1 MKIYKILKYLPHI
14 LKFQKNDW
22 FAVFLQSSSYLVLQI
37 RKRNCHKFYLVLTIF
52 RWQNKFSDLY
62 TSTLSVSLCKFIQI
76 PTLTFFAIQMI
87 SLWIKKLNR
96 LRFFFLYILQWTL
109 TTNYPNIG
117 TKEQIDYVSGFMIWT
132 EKPRKIHTFTLTMLQ
147 ILKLEPTMLLYISI
161 LMWEIK

>member
-1 MKIYKILKYLPHI
+1 MIDLQFFSSHHLILYYKLERGIAINFILFLPSLGDRISFLIIYLNSL
-14 LKFQKNDW
+14 
-22 FAVFLQSSSYLVLQI
+22 
-37 RKRNCHKFYLVLTIF
+37 
-52 RWQNKFSDLY
+52 
-62 TSTLSVSLCKFIQI
+62 SLCKFIQI

-87 SLWIKKLNR
+87 SLWIKKLSR

-109 TTNYPNIG
+109 TKNYPNIG